1 MACVARSRPERG
13 STEANR
19 SKARWADID
28 KTGSDFVDAGPA
40 SEFSFP
46 RSRGS
51 ATPGSGDRQC
61 RLNSRSVSR
70 TFCLIA
76 DVQMPGVTGL
86 DLHQRLSA
94 SGKPIPPRSLS
105 AGRAEGC
112 RSATASRIAQARE
125 RQVMALL
132 VAGRVN
138 KQIAA
143 EIGISEVTVRLHRGQ
158 IIRKMRAGSWP
169 IWCEPRTRSKFDW
182 GLRPRRSQPIA

>member
-1 MACVARSRPERG
+1 MACVARSSPARG

-19 SKARWADID
+19 SKAWWADID
-28 KTGSDFVDAGPA
+28 KTGSDFVDGA
-40 SEFSFP
+40 SVRVSFP

-61 RLNSRSVSR
+61 RLNSRSVSH

-105 AGRAEGC
+105 ARRAEGC

-138 KQIAA
+138 KQIVA

-158 IIRKMRAGSWP
+158 IIRKM
-169 IWCEPRTRSKFDW
+169 
-182 GLRPRRSQPIA
+182 

>member
-1 MACVARSRPERG
+1 
-13 STEANR
+13 
-19 SKARWADID
+19 
-28 KTGSDFVDAGPA
+28 
-40 SEFSFP
+40 
-46 RSRGS
+46 
-51 ATPGSGDRQC
+51 
-61 RLNSRSVSR
+61 
-70 TFCLIA
+70 
-76 DVQMPGVTGL
+76 MPGVTGL

-143 EIGISEVTVRLHRGQ
+143 EIGISEVTVRLHRPDHTEDAG
-158 IIRKMRAGSWP
+158 RFVADLVRAADKVK
-169 IWCEPRTRSKFDW
+169 I
-182 GLRPRRSQPIA
+182 